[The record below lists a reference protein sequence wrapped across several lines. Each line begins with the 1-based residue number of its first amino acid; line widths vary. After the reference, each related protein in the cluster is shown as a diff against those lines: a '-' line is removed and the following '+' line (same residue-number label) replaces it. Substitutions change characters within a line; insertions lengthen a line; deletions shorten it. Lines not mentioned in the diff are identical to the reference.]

1 MGKVSTFI
9 NVLVP
14 VETDLALRMISQRL
28 QVSRSD
34 VVRAA
39 IIEYLKRFEDVIKV
53 TTLPHP
59 EGATPVPVVS
69 VGNDS
74 ELVRI
79 PESQPNKTYDDL
91 DQDVIE
97 FMRGK

>member
-1 MGKVSTFI
+1 MAKGTTFV
-9 NVLVP
+9 NTLVP

-53 TTLPHP
+53 TTLPRP
-59 EGATPVPVVS
+59 ENASPVPVVE
-69 VGNDS
+69 VPGDS

-79 PESQPNKTYDDL
+79 PESQ
-91 DQDVIE
+91 
-97 FMRGK
+97 G

>member
-1 MGKVSTFI
+1 MAKSTIFL
-9 NVLVP
+9 NTQVP

-59 EGATPVPVVS
+59 ENATPVPVVE
-69 VGNDS
+69 VPGDS

-79 PESQPNKTYDDL
+79 PESQ
-91 DQDVIE
+91 
-97 FMRGK
+97 G